1 MRTGPLTH
9 ELSSRGARW
18 AGEVSTAPSYRLVAL
33 DTVPPKPGLIRD
45 PGNGRTIRG
54 ETWLLPSQS
63 LGEFLAALPYP
74 MSLGQVELA
83 ADTGSR
89 MGRWVVGFG
98 CSADAG
104 TAATPL
110 DTDRWP
116 LPGPVSAE

>member
-1 MRTGPLTH
+1 
-9 ELSSRGARW
+9 
-18 AGEVSTAPSYRLVAL
+18 
-33 DTVPPKPGLIRD
+33 VPPKPGLIRD

-63 LGEFLAALPYP
+63 LGDFLAALPYP